1 MSIEHPLGE
10 ITILPPGW
18 GRRRNVCLRSLLM
31 RAVRAVGL
39 VPAFLLVATAHAA
52 SPPQPNIAYDDG
64 FVWYLAGRLAAD
76 LQTFQERSGI
86 KVEPGFRADYE
97 VIYHQHLVDC
107 KGPLPALADVFRF
120 NDLTKENKSQTANLA
135 YVGRMEYEAWPI
147 VQKWNRGILM
157 SVLAD
162 LGSGKYGF
170 FPQCVVEGF
179 RLQNPMPNGEK

>member
-1 MSIEHPLGE
+1 M
-10 ITILPPGW
+10 
-18 GRRRNVCLRSLLM
+18 
-31 RAVRAVGL
+31 
-39 VPAFLLVATAHAA
+39 
-52 SPPQPNIAYDDG
+52 
-64 FVWYLAGRLAAD
+64 
-76 LQTFQERSGI
+76 
-86 KVEPGFRADYE
+86 
-97 VIYHQHLVDC
+97 
-107 KGPLPALADVFRF
+107 FRF